1 MHNIFKNILAIPRP
15 AKRSILIAA
24 DSVLLIGALWL
35 SFSLRLDNWYWPRG
49 GVNNP
54 IVLLVLFAPV
64 FAVPVFAHFGLYR
77 AIIRYLGMRA
87 VWSIVKAVMVY
98 AALWGL
104 VAFLSGVEGVP
115 RSVVPINA
123 MVAVLAVGGS
133 RMFARWLLRKIEDS
147 VHIKHTKGRAGADA
161 VETHQSR
168 VIIFGAGAAGRQL
181 AVGLGQ
187 SRECVLLAFV
197 DDGIELQG
205 RDLMGVPIIS
215 QEKLQDFVV
224 SHQVDDIL
232 LAMPSIT
239 RKQRSVII
247 EQLRPLNVRI
257 RTLPGLIAM
266 AKGKADYAD
275 LHDLDINDLLARE
288 PAEPDEEMLQQQVTG
303 KTIMVTGAG
312 GSIGSELC
320 RQILQRRPKVL
331 LLFELSEFSLYTLHN
346 ELIDALHY
354 LSNETPNHV
363 AVGLVPT
370 IIPLLGSVADE
381 NRVSDIILTWKPNII
396 YHAAAVKHV
405 PIVEHNIAECVKNN
419 VLGTLVMAKVAIE
432 RQVERF
438 ILVSTDKAVNPT
450 NAMGASKRC
459 CEQILQALAAE
470 QNPSFEPMWDAK
482 PSAQIPRT
490 TQLAM
495 VRFGNVL
502 GSSGSVVP
510 YFRQQIAQG
519 GPITLTHQDI
529 IRYFMTIPEAA
540 QLVMQTGAM
549 AGSSFLADG
558 SCMADGAS
566 KDIGAG
572 VFADISDC
580 GDGSVS
586 SEAEV
591 YVLDM
596 GEPVRIVD
604 LAHRMIELSGFR
616 VKDENT
622 PEGDIAIEVVGLRPG
637 EKLYEELLIGN
648 NPQATQH
655 LRIMKANENFLPWIE
670 LQPMI
675 TTLRI
680 AAVNGDVMMIRSMLQ
695 QLVPEYKPDENV
707 VDWVYKEQI
716 AQADRLEF

>member
-1 MHNIFKNILAIPRP
+1 MHNIFKGILAIPRP

-35 SFSLRLDNWYWPRG
+35 SFSLRIDNWYWPRG

-87 VWSIVKAVMVY
+87 VWSIVKAVAVY

-123 MVAVLAVGGS
+123 MVAVLVVGGS
-133 RMFARWLLRKIEDS
+133 RMLARWLLRKIEDS
-147 VHIKHTKGRAGADA
+147 VHIKNSKGRAGADA
-161 VETHQSR
+161 VVTHQSR
-168 VIIFGAGAAGRQL
+168 VVIFGAGAAGRQL

-197 DDGIELQG
+197 DDGIELHG

-215 QEKLQDFVV
+215 QEKLQGFVV
-224 SHQVDDIL
+224 NHQVDDIL

-247 EQLRPLNVRI
+247 EHLRPLNVRI

-266 AKGKADYAD
+266 AQGKADYAD

-288 PAEPDEEMLQQQVTG
+288 PAEPDEVMLQQQVTD
-303 KTIMVTGAG
+303 KTVMVTGAG

-320 RQILQRRPKVL
+320 RQILQRKPKVL

-346 ELIDALHY
+346 ELLDALHH
-354 LSNETPNHV
+354 LASSQASSEKGNNS

-381 NRVSDIILTWKPNII
+381 SRVSDIILTWKPNII

-432 RQVERF
+432 WQVERF

-450 NAMGASKRC
+450 NNTMGASKRC
-459 CEQILQALAAE
+459 CELILQALAVE
-470 QNPSFEPMWDAK
+470 QNPSFEPIWDGR
-482 PSAQIPRT
+482 SSTSIPRT
-490 TQLAM
+490 TRLAM

-510 YFRQQIAQG
+510 YFRQQIARG
-519 GPITLTHQDI
+519 GPITLTHSDI
-529 IRYFMTIPEAA
+529 TRYFMTIPEAA

-549 AGSSFLADG
+549 TGGSFMAG
-558 SCMADGAS
+558 GAS
-566 KDIGAG
+566 KDIDGG
-572 VFADISDC
+572 ISTDRIG
-580 GDGSVS
+580 GDGRVS

-596 GEPVRIVD
+596 GEPVKIID
-604 LAHRMIELSGFR
+604 LAHRMVELSGFR
-616 VKDENT
+616 VKDENS

-637 EKLYEELLIGN
+637 EKLYEDLLIGN
-648 NPQATQH
+648 NPQTTQH
-655 LRIMKANENFLPWIE
+655 PRIMKANEKFLPWSE

-675 TTLRI
+675 ATLRI

-695 QLVPEYKPDENV
+695 QLVPEYKPDEKV
-707 VDWVYKEQI
+707 VDWVYREQMV
-716 AQADRLEF
+716 QAGKLQP

>member
-1 MHNIFKNILAIPRP
+1 MRTIFKGILSIPGP
-15 AKRSILIAA
+15 AKRSILIAV

-54 IVLLVLFAPV
+54 IVLLALFAPV
-64 FAVPVFAHFGLYR
+64 FAVPVFTYFGLYR

-87 VWSIVKAVMVY
+87 VWSIVKAVMAY

-104 VAFLSGVEGVP
+104 VVFLSGVQGVP

-147 VHIKHTKGRAGADA
+147 VHIGHANGGAGADA
-161 VETHQSR
+161 GVSHQSR
-168 VIIFGAGAAGRQL
+168 VVIFGAGAAGRQL

-187 SRECVLLAFV
+187 SRECTLLAFV
-197 DDGIELQG
+197 DDGVELHG

-215 QEKLQDFVV
+215 KEKLSAFVV
-224 SHQVDDIL
+224 SHKVDDIL
-232 LAMPSIT
+232 LAIPSIS
-239 RKQRSVII
+239 RKQRSAII
-247 EQLRPLNVRI
+247 EHLRPLNIRI

-266 AKGKADYAD
+266 AQGKADYAD

-288 PAEPDEEMLQQQVTG
+288 PAEPDEVMLQEQVTG
-303 KTIMVTGAG
+303 KTVMVTGAG

-320 RQILQRRPKVL
+320 RQILQRKPKVL
-331 LLFELSEFSLYTLHN
+331 LLFELSEFSLYNLHN
-346 ELIDALHY
+346 ELLDTLHY
-354 LSNETPNHV
+354 LTNEQRNNG

-370 IIPLLGSVADE
+370 IMPLLGSVADE
-381 NRVSDIILTWKPNII
+381 NRVSDVILTWNPNII

-419 VLGTLVMAKVAIE
+419 VLGTLVIAKVAIE
-432 RQVERF
+432 RQVEHF

-459 CEQILQALAAE
+459 CELILQALAAE
-470 QNPSFEPMWDAK
+470 KNPSFEPMWDGN
-482 PSAQIPRT
+482 PSAQVPHT

-549 AGSSFLADG
+549 AGSS
-558 SCMADGAS
+558 SS
-566 KDIGAG
+566 DIGT
-572 VFADISDC
+572 DISD
-580 GDGSVS
+580 SKVN

-596 GEPVRIVD
+596 GEPVKIID
-604 LAHRMIELSGFR
+604 LARRMVELSGFR
-616 VKDENT
+616 VKDENS

-648 NPQATQH
+648 NPQSTQH
-655 LRIMKANENFLPWIE
+655 PRIMKANEKFLPWSE

-695 QLVPEYKPDENV
+695 LLVPEYQPDEKV
-707 VDWVYKEQI
+707 ADWVYREQI
-716 AQADRLEF
+716 AQAGKLES

>member
-1 MHNIFKNILAIPRP
+1 MHNIIRGILAIPRP
-15 AKRSILIAA
+15 VKRSILIAA

-35 SFSLRLDNWYWPRG
+35 SFSLRLDDWYWPRG

-54 IVLLVLFAPV
+54 IVLLVFFAPV
-64 FAVPVFAHFGLYR
+64 VAVPVFAHFGLYR

-104 VAFLSGVEGVP
+104 IAFLSGVQEVP

-147 VHIKHTKGRAGADA
+147 VSIGRAGDDVGA
-161 VETHQSR
+161 TRQSR
-168 VIIFGAGAAGRQL
+168 VVIFGAGAAGRQL
-181 AVGLGQ
+181 AVGLEQ
-187 SRECVLLAFV
+187 SRECALLAFV
-197 DDGIELQG
+197 DDGIDLHG

-215 QEKLQDFVV
+215 QDKLHAFVV
-224 SHQVDDIL
+224 NQQVDDIL
-232 LAMPSIT
+232 LAMPSIA
-239 RKQRSVII
+239 RKRRSVII

-266 AKGKADYAD
+266 AQGKADYVD

-288 PAEPDEEMLQQQVTG
+288 PAEPDEVMLQEQVTD
-303 KTIMVTGAG
+303 KTVMVTGAG

-320 RQILQRRPKVL
+320 RQILQRKPKVL
-331 LLFELSEFSLYTLHN
+331 LLFELNEFYLYTLHN
-346 ELIDALHY
+346 ELLDTLHY
-354 LSNETPNHV
+354 LTNEQRNNGD
-363 AVGLVPT
+363 VGLVPT

-381 NRVSDIILTWKPNII
+381 NRVSDVILTWKPNII

-405 PIVEHNIAECVKNN
+405 PIVEHNIAECIKNN

-432 RQVERF
+432 RQVECF

-459 CEQILQALAAE
+459 CELILQALAAE
-470 QNPSFEPMWDAK
+470 KSPSFEPMWDGE
-482 PSAQIPRT
+482 PSSQRACT

-510 YFRQQIAQG
+510 YFRQQIAKG
-519 GPITLTHQDI
+519 GPVTLTHQDI

-540 QLVMQTGAM
+540 QLVMQAGAM
-549 AGSSFLADG
+549 AG
-558 SCMADGAS
+558 GART
-566 KDIGAG
+566 
-572 VFADISDC
+572 DISRHRDR
-580 GDGSVS
+580 SQ
-586 SEAEV
+586 AEV

-596 GEPVRIVD
+596 GDPVKIYD
-604 LAHRMIELSGFR
+604 LACRMIELSGFQ
-616 VKDENT
+616 VKDENS
-622 PEGDIAIEVVGLRPG
+622 PEGDIAIEVIGLRPG

-648 NPQATQH
+648 DPQLTQH
-655 LRIMKANENFLPWIE
+655 PRIMKANEEFLPWIE

-680 AAVNGDVMMIRSMLQ
+680 AASNGDVMMIRSMMKL
-695 QLVPEYKPDENV
+695 LVPEYKPDKNV
-707 VDWVYKEQI
+707 ADWVYREQMF
-716 AQADRLEF
+716 QARHLEH

>member
-1 MHNIFKNILAIPRP
+1 MRTIFKGILSIPGP
-15 AKRSILIAA
+15 AKRSILIAV

-54 IVLLVLFAPV
+54 IVLLALFAPV
-64 FAVPVFAHFGLYR
+64 FAVPVFTYFGLYR

-87 VWSIVKAVMVY
+87 VWSIVKAVMAY

-104 VAFLSGVEGVP
+104 VVFLSGVQGVP

-147 VHIKHTKGRAGADA
+147 VHIGHANGGAGADA
-161 VETHQSR
+161 GVSHQSR
-168 VIIFGAGAAGRQL
+168 VVIFGAGAAGRQL

-187 SRECVLLAFV
+187 SRECTLLAFV
-197 DDGIELQG
+197 DDGVELHG

-215 QEKLQDFVV
+215 KEKLSAFVV
-224 SHQVDDIL
+224 SHKVDDIL
-232 LAMPSIT
+232 LAIPSIS
-239 RKQRSVII
+239 RKQRSAII
-247 EQLRPLNVRI
+247 EHLRPLNIRI

-266 AKGKADYAD
+266 AQGKADYAD

-288 PAEPDEEMLQQQVTG
+288 PAEPDEVMLQEQVTG
-303 KTIMVTGAG
+303 KTVMVTGAG

-320 RQILQRRPKVL
+320 RQILQRKPKVL
-331 LLFELSEFSLYTLHN
+331 LLFELSEFSLYNLHN
-346 ELIDALHY
+346 ELLDTLHY
-354 LSNETPNHV
+354 LTNEQRNNG

-370 IIPLLGSVADE
+370 IMPLLGSVADE
-381 NRVSDIILTWKPNII
+381 NRVSDVILTWNPNII

-419 VLGTLVMAKVAIE
+419 VLGTLVIAKVAIE
-432 RQVERF
+432 RQVEHF

-459 CEQILQALAAE
+459 CELILQALAAE
-470 QNPSFEPMWDAK
+470 KNPSFEPMWDGN
-482 PSAQIPRT
+482 PSAQVPHT

-549 AGSSFLADG
+549 AGSS
-558 SCMADGAS
+558 SS
-566 KDIGAG
+566 DIGT
-572 VFADISDC
+572 DISD
-580 GDGSVS
+580 SKVN

-596 GEPVRIVD
+596 GEPVKIID
-604 LAHRMIELSGFR
+604 LARRMVELSGFR
-616 VKDENT
+616 VKDENS

-648 NPQATQH
+648 NPQSTQH
-655 LRIMKANENFLPWIE
+655 PRIMKANEKFLPWSE

-695 QLVPEYKPDENV
+695 MLVPEYQPDEKV
-707 VDWVYKEQI
+707 VDWVYREQVG
-716 AQADRLEF
+716 QAGKLEN

>member
-1 MHNIFKNILAIPRP
+1 MHNIYKGILAIPRST
-15 AKRSILIAA
+15 KRTILIAA

-54 IVLLVLFAPV
+54 IVLLVLFAPL

-104 VAFLSGVEGVP
+104 VAFLSGVQGVP

-147 VHIKHTKGRAGADA
+147 VRVKQVRGVAGADPA
-161 VETHQSR
+161 VYHPTR
-168 VIIFGAGAAGRQL
+168 VVIFGAGAAGRQL

-187 SRECVLLAFV
+187 SRECILLAFV
-197 DDGIELQG
+197 DDGIDLHG
-205 RDLMGVPIIS
+205 RDLMGVPIIP
-215 QEKLQDFVV
+215 QENLQAFVAN
-224 SHQVDDIL
+224 HQVDDIL
-232 LAMPSIT
+232 LAMPSIP

-247 EQLRPLNVRI
+247 EHLRPLNVRI

-266 AKGKADYAD
+266 AQGKADYAD
-275 LHDLDINDLLARE
+275 LHDLDIDDLLARE
-288 PAEPDEEMLQQQVTG
+288 PAQPDEVLLQEQVTG
-303 KTIMVTGAG
+303 KTVMVTGAG

-320 RQILQRRPKVL
+320 RQILQRKPKVL

-346 ELIDALHY
+346 ELLDTLHY
-354 LSNETPNHV
+354 RTNEQRNIG

-381 NRVSDIILTWKPNII
+381 NRVSDILLTWNPSII

-459 CEQILQALAAE
+459 CELILQALAAE
-470 QNPSFEPMWDAK
+470 QKPSFGPMWDGK
-482 PSAQIPRT
+482 PSAQVTRT

-510 YFRQQIAQG
+510 YFRQQISQG

-549 AGSSFLADG
+549 AG
-558 SCMADGAS
+558 GAS
-566 KDIGAG
+566 RGVGAG
-572 VFADISDC
+572 VSAHIGESKI
-580 GDGSVS
+580 S

-596 GEPVRIVD
+596 GEPVKIID
-604 LAHRMIELSGFR
+604 LARRMVELSGFR
-616 VKDENT
+616 VKDENS
-622 PEGDIAIEVVGLRPG
+622 PEGDISIEVVGLRPG

-648 NPQATQH
+648 SPQSTQH
-655 LRIMKANENFLPWIE
+655 PRIMKANEKFLPWSE

-695 QLVPEYKPDENV
+695 MLVPEYKPDEKV
-707 VDWVYKEQI
+707 ADWVYREQVS
-716 AQADRLEF
+716 QAGKLEH

>member
-1 MHNIFKNILAIPRP
+1 MHNIFKGILAIPRP

-64 FAVPVFAHFGLYR
+64 FAVPVFVHFGLYR

-87 VWSIVKAVMVY
+87 VWSIVKAVMIY
-98 AALWGL
+98 AVLWGL
-104 VAFLSGVEGVP
+104 VSFLSGVQGVP

-123 MVAVLAVGGS
+123 MVAVLAVVGS

-147 VHIKHTKGRAGADA
+147 VRIKQVRGGAGAGA
-161 VETHQSR
+161 EVYHQTR
-168 VIIFGAGAAGRQL
+168 VVIFGAGAAGRQL

-187 SRECVLLAFV
+187 SRDCILLAFV
-197 DDGIELQG
+197 DDGVELHG

-215 QEKLQDFVV
+215 KEKLPAFVV
-224 SHQVDDIL
+224 SHEVDDIL
-232 LAMPSIT
+232 LAMPSIS

-247 EQLRPLNVRI
+247 EHLRPLNVRI

-266 AKGKADYAD
+266 AQGKADYAD

-288 PAEPDEEMLQQQVTG
+288 PAEPDEVMLQEQVTG
-303 KTIMVTGAG
+303 KTVMVTGAG

-320 RQILQRRPKVL
+320 RQILQRKPKVL
-331 LLFELSEFSLYTLHN
+331 LLFELSEFALYTLHN
-346 ELIDALHY
+346 ELLDTLHC
-354 LSNETPNHV
+354 LTNEQRNNG

-381 NRVSDIILTWKPNII
+381 NRVSDVILTWNPNII

-432 RQVERF
+432 RQVERL

-459 CEQILQALAAE
+459 CELILQALAAE
-470 QNPSFEPMWDAK
+470 QNPSFEPMWDGK
-482 PSAQIPRT
+482 PSAQVART

-549 AGSSFLADG
+549 AGSSCKAG
-558 SCMADGAS
+558 GAS
-566 KDIGAG
+566 KGISAG
-572 VFADISDC
+572 VSNDIIAGIRDSR
-580 GDGSVS
+580 VS

-596 GEPVRIVD
+596 GEPVKIID
-604 LAHRMIELSGFR
+604 LARRMVELSGFR
-616 VKDENT
+616 VKDENS
-622 PEGDIAIEVVGLRPG
+622 PEGDIAIKVVGLRPG
-637 EKLYEELLIGN
+637 EKLYEELLLGN

-655 LRIMKANENFLPWIE
+655 PRIMKANEKFIPWGE

-675 TTLRI
+675 TMLRI

-695 QLVPEYKPDENV
+695 MLVPEYQPDEKV
-707 VDWVYKEQI
+707 VDWVYREQI
-716 AQADRLEF
+716 AQAGKLER

>member
-1 MHNIFKNILAIPRP
+1 MQNIFKGILAIPRP
-15 AKRSILIAA
+15 VKRSILIIA
-24 DSVLLIGALWL
+24 DVFFLIGALWL

-64 FAVPVFAHFGLYR
+64 IAVPVFANFGLYR
-77 AIIRYLGMRA
+77 AIIRYLGMKA
-87 VWSIVKAVMVY
+87 VWSIIKAVMIY
-98 AALWGL
+98 ASLWGL
-104 VAFLSGVEGVP
+104 VAFLSGVHGVP
-115 RSVVPINA
+115 RSVVLINA
-123 MVAVLAVGGS
+123 MVAILVIGGS
-133 RMFARWLLRKIEDS
+133 RMFARWSLRKIEDS
-147 VHIKHTKGRAGADA
+147 VLNRNFGTGRGARQ
-161 VETHQSR
+161 QSG
-168 VIIFGAGAAGRQL
+168 VVIFGAGAAGRQL

-187 SRECVLLAFV
+187 SRECVLLAFI
-197 DDGIELQG
+197 DDSIELQG

-215 QEKLQDFVV
+215 QEKLPNF
-224 SHQVDDIL
+224 SANHQVDDIL

-239 RKQRSVII
+239 RKKRSEII
-247 EQLRPLNVRI
+247 EQLRPLNLRI

-266 AKGKADYAD
+266 AQGKADYSD

-288 PAEPDEEMLQQQVTG
+288 PAEPDEAMLQEQVTD
-303 KTIMVTGAG
+303 KIIMVTGAG

-320 RQILQRRPKVL
+320 RQILQRKPKVL
-331 LLFELSEFSLYTLHN
+331 LLFELSEFSLYALHN
-346 ELIDALHY
+346 ELLDSLHF
-354 LSNETPNHV
+354 LSNDQNNNVVLE
-363 AVGLVPT
+363 LVPI

-381 NRVSDIILTWKPNII
+381 NRINDIILTWKPNII

-405 PIVEHNIAECVKNN
+405 PIVEHNIAECAKNN
-419 VLGTLVMAKVAIE
+419 VLGTLLMAKVAIE

-459 CEQILQALAAE
+459 CELILQALAAE
-470 QNPSFEPMWDAK
+470 KKPSFEPMWDQK
-482 PSAQIPRT
+482 PSLEVSCN
-490 TQLAM
+490 TQLAI

-529 IRYFMTIPEAA
+529 VRYFMTVSEAA

-549 AGSSFLADG
+549 AGTS
-558 SCMADGAS
+558 S
-566 KDIGAG
+566 KDIGADTSEKMSEYRVG
-572 VFADISDC
+572 
-580 GDGSVS
+580 

-596 GEPVRIVD
+596 GEPVKIID
-604 LAHRMIELSGFR
+604 LARRMVEMSGFR
-616 VKDENT
+616 VKDNNSL
-622 PEGDIAIEVVGLRPG
+622 EGDIAIEVIGLRPG

-655 LRIMKANENFLPWIE
+655 LRIMKANEKFLPWSE

-675 TTLRI
+675 NTLRI
-680 AAVNGDVMMIRSMLQ
+680 ASVNGDVMMIRSMLQ
-695 QLVPEYKPDENV
+695 LMVPEYQPDEEV
-707 VDWVYKEQI
+707 ADWVYKEQI
-716 AQADRLEF
+716 AQAKQLAL

>member
-1 MHNIFKNILAIPRP
+1 MHNIFKDILAIPRS
-15 AKRSILIAA
+15 AKSSILITA
-24 DSVLLIGALWL
+24 DSLLLIGALWL
-35 SFSLRLDNWYWPRG
+35 SFSLRLDNFYWPRG

-54 IVLLVLFAPV
+54 IVLVVLFAPV

-77 AIIRYLGMRA
+77 AIIRYLGMKA

-104 VAFLSGVEGVP
+104 VAFLSGVQGVP
-115 RSVVPINA
+115 RSVVLINA
-123 MVAVLAVGGS
+123 MVALLAVGGS

-147 VHIKHTKGRAGADA
+147 FRIKHTKKGAGSDA
-161 VETHQSR
+161 MAQHQSR
-168 VIIFGAGAAGRQL
+168 VVIFGAGAAGRQL
-181 AVGLGQ
+181 AIGLGQ

-197 DDGIELQG
+197 DDGVELQG
-205 RDLMGVPIIS
+205 RDLMGVPILS
-215 QEKLQDFVV
+215 QDKLQDFVV
-224 SHQVDDIL
+224 SHQVHDIL

-247 EQLRPLNVRI
+247 EKLRPLNIRI
-257 RTLPGLIAM
+257 RTLPGLMAM
-266 AKGKADYAD
+266 AQGKADYAD

-288 PAEPDEEMLQQQVTG
+288 PAEPDEAMLQQQVTG
-303 KTIMVTGAG
+303 KTVMVTGAG

-320 RQILQRRPKVL
+320 RQILQRKPKVL

-346 ELIDALHY
+346 ELLDTLHR
-354 LSNETPNHV
+354 LTNEKRSTD

-381 NRVSDIILTWKPNII
+381 SRISDIILTWKPNVI

-459 CEQILQALAAE
+459 CELILQALAAE
-470 QNPSFEPMWDAK
+470 QNPSFEPMLDGK
-482 PSAQIPRT
+482 PSTDILRT

-510 YFRQQIAQG
+510 YFRQQISQG

-549 AGSSFLADG
+549 AGGSLLAAG
-558 SCMADGAS
+558 TS
-566 KDIGAG
+566 KGLGAG
-572 VFADISDC
+572 VSDDRMG
-580 GDGSVS
+580 GDGRVS

-596 GEPVRIVD
+596 GEPVKIID
-604 LAHRMIELSGFR
+604 LARRMVELSGFR
-616 VKDENT
+616 VKDENS

-648 NPQATQH
+648 NPQTTKH
-655 LRIMKANENFLPWIE
+655 PRIMKANEKFLPWSE

-680 AAVNGDVMMIRSMLQ
+680 AAMNSDVMMVRSMLQ
-695 QLVPEYKPDENV
+695 QIVPEYQPDEKV
-707 VDWVYKEQI
+707 VDWVYREQI
-716 AQADRLEF
+716 AEAEKLGY

>member
-1 MHNIFKNILAIPRP
+1 MHKLFQSILAIPRP
-15 AKRSILIAA
+15 AKRGILIAA
-24 DSVLLIGALWL
+24 DFVLLIGALWL
-35 SFSLRLDNWYWPRG
+35 SFSLRLDNWYLPLG

-54 IVLLVLFAPV
+54 IVLVVLFAPV
-64 FAVPVFAHFGLYR
+64 IAVPVFSYFGLYR
-77 AIIRYLGMRA
+77 AIIRYIGMRA
-87 VWSIVKAVMVY
+87 VWSILRAVAVY

-104 VAFLSGVEGVP
+104 VVFLSGVQGVP
-115 RSVVPINA
+115 RSVVLINA
-123 MVAVLAVGGS
+123 MVALLAVGGS
-133 RMFARWLLRKIEDS
+133 RMFARWSLRKIEDLASFQQPGNSDGVS
-147 VHIKHTKGRAGADA
+147 VSNKSQ
-161 VETHQSR
+161 V
-168 VIIFGAGAAGRQL
+168 VIFGAGAAGRQL
-181 AVGLGQ
+181 ALGLGQ
-187 SRECVLLAFV
+187 SRECILLAFV
-197 DDGIELQG
+197 DDDIELQG

-215 QEKLQDFVV
+215 QEKLQVFVTI
-224 SHQVDDIL
+224 HRVDDIL
-232 LAMPSIT
+232 LAMPSVTSKNRNI
-239 RKQRSVII
+239 II
-247 EQLRPLNVRI
+247 ERLRPLNLRI
-257 RTLPGLIAM
+257 RTLPGLM
-266 AKGKADYAD
+266 SMVKGKADYTD

-288 PAEPDEEMLQQQVTG
+288 PAELDEVMLQQQVIG
-303 KTIMVTGAG
+303 KTVMVTGAG

-320 RQILQRRPKVL
+320 RQILQRKPKVL

-346 ELIDALHY
+346 ELLDTLHH
-354 LSNETPNHV
+354 LTNEKRNQG

-381 NRVSDIILTWKPNII
+381 SRVSDVILTWKPNII

-438 ILVSTDKAVNPT
+438 ILISTDKAVNPT

-459 CEQILQALAAE
+459 CELILQALAAE
-470 QNPSFEPMWDAK
+470 QNPSFEPIWQGK
-482 PSAQIPRT
+482 PSVQIPRT

-510 YFRQQIAQG
+510 YFRQQIAHG
-519 GPITLTHQDI
+519 GPITLTHHDI

-549 AGSSFLADG
+549 AGGSLLADDA
-558 SCMADGAS
+558 CMADATS
-566 KDIGAG
+566 KDIGT
-572 VFADISDC
+572 DISDC
-580 GDGSVS
+580 REGKAS

-596 GEPVRIVD
+596 GEPVKIID
-604 LAHRMIELSGFR
+604 LACRMVELSGFR
-616 VKDENT
+616 VKDENS

-648 NPQATQH
+648 NPQTTEH
-655 LRIMKANENFLPWIE
+655 PRIMKAKEKFLPWSE

-695 QLVPEYKPDENV
+695 QLVPEYQPDQNV

-716 AQADRLEF
+716 AQADRLEL